1 MPNWAGN
8 YSDSTREKTFL
19 WNCLKNYGL
28 VLQLSL
34 QISLRHEE
42 SPELTIEVSCSKIQQ
57 LNYDE
62 NHNKLEMEFNFS
74 KLNER

>member
-1 MPNWAGN
+1 MHSWAGN
-8 YSDSTREKTFL
+8 HSDSTREKALL

-42 SPELTIEVSCSKIQQ
+42 IHGWTIEVACSKIHQ

-62 NHNKLEMEFNFS
+62 IHNKLEMEFNLS